1 MTLLIAYDTETTGIP
16 DWKIPSDSPS
26 QPHLVQIGAVVYDTD
41 ERRIVETLNV
51 IIKPDGWEIPEEVAN
66 IHGITTE
73 RAMAEGIRETEAVD
87 RLLALCRGKTRIAY
101 NRTFD
106 QRIIRIA
113 LKRYGYGSE
122 IMEAWADKTDHECS
136 MFMAKQQ
143 LGYQP
148 KLVDALKKLTG
159 KDPRQSHDALS
170 DAQAALDVY
179 LAILFGRE
187 AVTSAD
193 TEQENG

>member
-26 QPHLVQIGAVVYDTD
+26 QPHLVQIGAVLYDSD

-122 IMEAWADKTDHECS
+122 IMEAWADKTDHVCS